1 MKNITKMLFLVSDFF
16 SKFVKLFGFDSK
28 RNPYTLTDHEKR
40 KQFKKSKGGGKRRD
54 SLPACLNHRTILQP

>member
-28 RNPYTLTDHEKR
+28 RNPYSALRMHMA
-40 KQFKKSKGGGKRRD
+40 SAVVP
-54 SLPACLNHRTILQP
+54 SALV